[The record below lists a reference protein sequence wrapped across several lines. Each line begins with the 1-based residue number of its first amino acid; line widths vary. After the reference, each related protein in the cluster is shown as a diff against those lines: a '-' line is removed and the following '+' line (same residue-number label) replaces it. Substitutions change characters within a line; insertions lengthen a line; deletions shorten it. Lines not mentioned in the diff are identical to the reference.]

1 VASPPSPSGDAG
13 TDCRALATDYE
24 QMKATNKAK
33 TANRAKNRALA
44 LLLGGSF
51 VVLFEAGWWLVGVG
65 PDDALFVASG
75 SSYRI
80 NPQAARRFFPR
91 QYVRLAPGQDR
102 FAGDKDAQAFRVF
115 ALGASTLLG
124 FPNPAYTSFPNFL
137 QQMLADA
144 YPARAIEVVNCGVTA
159 INSFVVRA
167 FVAEVVEHEPDLV
180 VIYAG
185 HNEFVGPYG
194 AATPFAR
201 LSGNW
206 YFIQLQMFL
215 QQTKTYYLLD
225 SLLYALRPAT
235 PAESFGVHL
244 VQREIYLEDE
254 AHRQTEAHYQ
264 RNMAEI
270 VEVLHEREVP
280 VALCTLA
287 SNLSGFYPLRSAGP
301 APPPGAALADYP
313 QHAAL
318 HFDAGLA
325 HQAAGDSAQALAA
338 FVRARDLDGIHLR
351 ACSPFNRI
359 IRTLAAES
367 GAILIDVEQVFATHA
382 PAGLVGDALIAEYLH
397 PTVWG
402 HYLIAQTIMT
412 SLFARENAL
421 DLAGG
426 RADAL
431 DDFAGYCRRLGYG
444 VRERV
449 LACNDL
455 ILLLKNMP
463 YAERPPILE
472 QRLMHLVGEQLAD
485 LPKLSYAQIA
495 DFARRGGVAF
505 LAAVIAELADPEP
518 LADALDELMG
528 PLGLMP

>member
-1 VASPPSPSGDAG
+1 
-13 TDCRALATDYE
+13 
-24 QMKATNKAK
+24 MNATNKAK
-33 TANRAKNRALA
+33 TANRAKSRIIA
-44 LLLGGSF
+44 LLIGLSF
-51 VVLFEAGWWLVGVG
+51 VALFEAGLWLVSVG
-65 PDDALFVASG
+65 PDDALFVASD

-102 FAGDKDAQAFRVF
+102 FARDKDARAFRVF

-144 YPARAIEVVNCGVTA
+144 YSEREVEVVNCGVTA
-159 INSFVVRA
+159 INSFVVRE
-167 FVAEVVEHEPDLV
+167 FVEEVVEHEPDLV
-180 VIYAG
+180 LIYAG

-194 AATPFAR
+194 AATPFVR

-206 YFIQLQMFL
+206 SFIQLQMFL
-215 QQTKTYYLLD
+215 QRTKTYYLLD
-225 SLLYALRPAT
+225 SLLHYVAAALRPAA

-270 VEVLHEREVP
+270 VEALREREVP
-280 VALCTLA
+280 VALCTLV
-287 SNLSGFYPLRSAGP
+287 SNLAGFYPLRSQGP
-301 APPPGAALADYP
+301 VPPDATSADYP

-338 FVRARDLDGIHLR
+338 FVRARDLDGIRLR
-351 ACSPFNRI
+351 ASSPFNRT
-359 IRTLAAES
+359 IRALAAES
-367 GAILIDVEQVFATHA
+367 GVILIDVEQAFAAHA
-382 PAGLVGDALIAEYLH
+382 PAGLVGDELITEYLH

-402 HYLIAQTIMT
+402 HYLIAQTVMT
-412 SLFARENAL
+412 SLFARE
-421 DLAGG
+421 DVVGLAEG

-449 LACNDL
+449 LARNDL

-472 QRLMHLVGEQLAD
+472 QRLAHLVGEQLAD

-505 LAAVIAELADPEP
+505 LAAVIADLADPQP
-518 LADALDELMG
+518 LADALDELVG
-528 PLGLMP
+528 PLGLGVGAVREPPLRPRNTP

>member
-1 VASPPSPSGDAG
+1 MD
-13 TDCRALATDYE
+13 
-24 QMKATNKAK
+24 ATNKAK
-33 TANRAKNRALA
+33 TVRRAKDRGLA
-44 LLLGGSF
+44 LLVGLSL
-51 VVLFEAGWWLVGVG
+51 VALLEAALWLAGIG
-65 PDDALFVASG
+65 PDDALFAATD

-91 QYVRLAPGQDR
+91 QYMRLAPGQDR
-102 FAGDKDAQAFRVF
+102 FARVKDAHTFRVF

-124 FPNPAYTSFPNFL
+124 FPNPPYTSFPNFL
-137 QQMLADA
+137 HQMLADA
-144 YPARAIEVVNCGVTA
+144 YPARTIEVVNCGVTA
-159 INSFVVRA
+159 INSFVLRE
-167 FVAEVVEHEPDLV
+167 FVEEVVEHEPDLV
-180 VIYAG
+180 LIYAG

-206 YFIQLQMFL
+206 SFIQLQLFL
-215 QQTKTYYLLD
+215 QRTKLYYLLD
-225 SLLYALRPAT
+225 SLLHSLRPAA

-244 VQREIYLEDE
+244 VQREIYLGDE
-254 AHRQTEAHYQ
+254 AHRQTVAHYQ
-264 RNMAEI
+264 RNMAYMI
-270 VEVLHEREVP
+270 EVLRERAVP
-280 VALCTLA
+280 VALCTLV
-287 SNLSGFYPLRSAGP
+287 SNLAGFYPLRSQGP
-301 APPPGAALADYP
+301 VPPPDATPAEYP

-318 HFDAGLA
+318 HFAAGSA

-351 ACSPFNRI
+351 ACSPFNRA
-359 IRTLAAES
+359 IRSLAAQS
-367 GAILIDVEQVFATHA
+367 GALLIDVEQAFAAHA
-382 PAGLVGDALIAEYLH
+382 PAGLVGDALITEYLH

-402 HYLIAQTIMT
+402 HYLIARTAMT
-412 SLFARENAL
+412 TFLGREDAL
-421 DLAGG
+421 GLAGG

-449 LACNDL
+449 LARNDL

-472 QRLMHLVGEQLAD
+472 HRLAHLVGEQLAD

-495 DFARRGGVAF
+495 DFARRGGVRF
-505 LAAVIAELADPEP
+505 LAAIIADLANPQP

-528 PLGLMP
+528 PLGLGP

>member
-1 VASPPSPSGDAG
+1 MDAQNKVK
-13 TDCRALATDYE
+13 T
-24 QMKATNKAK
+24 TNKAK
-33 TANRAKNRALA
+33 GRAVA
-44 LLLGGSF
+44 LLVGLSF
-51 VVLFEAGWWLVGVG
+51 VALFEAGLWLVGVG
-65 PDDALFVASG
+65 PDDALFVASD

-102 FAGDKDAQAFRVF
+102 FARDKDARAFRVF

-144 YPARAIEVVNCGVTA
+144 YPARAIEVVNCGITA
-159 INSFVVRA
+159 INSFVVRE
-167 FVAEVVEHEPDLV
+167 FVEEVVEYEPDLV
-180 VIYAG
+180 LIYAG

-194 AATPFAR
+194 AATPFVR
-201 LSGNW
+201 VSGNW

-215 QQTKTYYLLD
+215 QRTKTYYLLD
-225 SLLYALRPAT
+225 SLLHYAASALRPAA

-254 AHRQTEAHYQ
+254 AHRQTVAHYQ

-270 VEVLHEREVP
+270 VEVLREREVP
-280 VALCTLA
+280 VALCTLV
-287 SNLSGFYPLRSAGP
+287 SNLAGFYPLRSQGP
-301 APPPGAALADYP
+301 VPPSDAELADYP

-351 ACSPFNRI
+351 AGSPFNRA

-367 GAILIDVEQVFATHA
+367 GAILIDVEQAFAAHA
-382 PAGLVGDALIAEYLH
+382 PAGLVGDELITEYLH

-412 SLFARENAL
+412 SLFAREDAL
-421 DLAGG
+421 GLAEG

-431 DDFAGYCRRLGYG
+431 DDFAGYCRRLDYG

-449 LACNDL
+449 LARNDL

-472 QRLMHLVGEQLAD
+472 QRLAHLVGEQLAD

-495 DFARRGGVAF
+495 DFARRGGVTF
-505 LAAVIAELADPEP
+505 LAAVIADLADPQP
-518 LADALDELMG
+518 LADALDELVG
-528 PLGLMP
+528 PLGLAP

>member
-1 VASPPSPSGDAG
+1 MDAQNKVK
-13 TDCRALATDYE
+13 T
-24 QMKATNKAK
+24 TNKAK
-33 TANRAKNRALA
+33 GRAVA
-44 LLLGGSF
+44 LLVGLSF
-51 VVLFEAGWWLVGVG
+51 VVLFEAGLWLVDVG
-65 PDDALFVASG
+65 PDDALFVASD

-102 FAGDKDAQAFRVF
+102 FARDKDARAFRVF

-144 YPARAIEVVNCGVTA
+144 YPARQIEVVNCGVTA
-159 INSFVVRA
+159 INSFVVRE
-167 FVAEVVEHEPDLV
+167 FVEEVVEHEPDLV
-180 VIYAG
+180 LIYAG

-194 AATPFAR
+194 AATPFVR

-215 QQTKTYYLLD
+215 QRTKTYYLLD
-225 SLLYALRPAT
+225 SLLHYVVAALRPAA

-254 AHRQTEAHYQ
+254 AHRRTEAHYQ

-270 VEVLHEREVP
+270 VEVLREREVP
-280 VALCTLA
+280 VALCTLV
-287 SNLSGFYPLRSAGP
+287 SNLAGFYPLRSQGSVPSDAVP
-301 APPPGAALADYP
+301 ADHP

-351 ACSPFNRI
+351 ACSPFNRT

-367 GAILIDVEQVFATHA
+367 GAILIDVEQAFAAHA
-382 PAGLVGDALIAEYLH
+382 PAGLVGDELITEYLH

-402 HYLIAQTIMT
+402 HYLIARTIMT
-412 SLFARENAL
+412 SLFARE
-421 DLAGG
+421 DVVGLAEG

-449 LACNDL
+449 LARNDL

-472 QRLMHLVGEQLAD
+472 QRLAHLVGEQLAD

-495 DFARRGGVAF
+495 DFAHRGGVTF
-505 LAAVIAELADPEP
+505 LAAVIADLADPQP
-518 LADALDELMG
+518 LTDALDELIG
-528 PLGLMP
+528 PLGLAP

>member
-1 VASPPSPSGDAG
+1 
-13 TDCRALATDYE
+13 
-24 QMKATNKAK
+24 MNATNKAK
-33 TANRAKNRALA
+33 TASRAKDRAIA
-44 LLLGGSF
+44 LMVGLSL
-51 VVLFEAGWWLVGVG
+51 VVLFEAGLWLVGIG
-65 PDDALFVASG
+65 PDDALFVASD

-102 FAGDKDAQAFRVF
+102 FARDKDARAFRVF

-144 YPARAIEVVNCGVTA
+144 YPAREIEVVNCGVTA
-159 INSFVVRA
+159 INSFVVRE
-167 FVAEVVEHEPDLV
+167 FVAEVVEYEPDLV
-180 VIYAG
+180 LIYAG

-194 AATPFAR
+194 AATPFVR

-206 YFIQLQMFL
+206 YFIRLQMFL
-215 QQTKTYYLLD
+215 QRTKTYYLLD
-225 SLLYALRPAT
+225 SLLHYVASALRPAA

-270 VEVLHEREVP
+270 VEVLREREVP
-280 VALCTLA
+280 VALCTLV
-287 SNLSGFYPLRSAGP
+287 SNLAGFYPLRSQGSVSP
-301 APPPGAALADYP
+301 DAALEDYP

-351 ACSPFNRI
+351 ACSPFNLA
-359 IRTLAAES
+359 IRALAAES
-367 GAILIDVEQVFATHA
+367 GAILIDVEQAFATHA
-382 PAGLVGDALIAEYLH
+382 PAGLVGDELITEYLH

-412 SLFARENAL
+412 TLFARADAL
-421 DLAGG
+421 GLAEG

-431 DDFAGYCRRLGYG
+431 DGFDGYCRRLGYG
-444 VRERV
+444 IRERV
-449 LACNDL
+449 LARNDL

-472 QRLMHLVGEQLAD
+472 QRLAHLVGEQLAD

-495 DFARRGGVAF
+495 DFARRRGVIF
-505 LAAVIAELADPEP
+505 LAAIIADLEDPQP
-518 LADALDELMG
+518 LTDALDELVG
-528 PLGLMP
+528 PLGF

>member
-1 VASPPSPSGDAG
+1 MNARNKVE
-13 TDCRALATDYE
+13 T
-24 QMKATNKAK
+24 TNKAK
-33 TANRAKNRALA
+33 GRVVA
-44 LLLGGSF
+44 LLVGLSL
-51 VVLFEAGWWLVGVG
+51 VALFEAGLWLVGVG
-65 PDDALFVASG
+65 PDDALFVASD

-102 FAGDKDAQAFRVF
+102 FARDKDVRAFRVF

-137 QQMLADA
+137 QRMLADA
-144 YPARAIEVVNCGVTA
+144 YPEREIEVVNCGVTA
-159 INSFVVRA
+159 INSFVVRE
-167 FVAEVVEHEPDLV
+167 FVEEVVEQEPDLV
-180 VIYAG
+180 LIYAG

-194 AATPFAR
+194 AATPFVR

-206 YFIQLQMFL
+206 YFIRLQMFL
-215 QQTKTYYLLD
+215 QRTKTYYLLD
-225 SLLYALRPAT
+225 SLLHYVAAALRPAA

-270 VEVLHEREVP
+270 VEVLREREVP
-280 VALCTLA
+280 VALCTLV
-287 SNLSGFYPLRSAGP
+287 SNLAGFYPLRSQGLV
-301 APPPGAALADYP
+301 PPDAVLADYP

-351 ACSPFNRI
+351 ACSPFNRA

-367 GAILIDVEQVFATHA
+367 GAILINVEQAFAAHA
-382 PAGLVGDALIAEYLH
+382 PAGLVGDELITEYLH

-412 SLFARENAL
+412 TLFAWEDAL
-421 DLAGG
+421 GLAEG

-449 LACNDL
+449 LARNDL

-463 YAERPPILE
+463 YAERPQIVE
-472 QRLMHLVGEQLAD
+472 QRLAHLVGEQLAD

-495 DFARRGGVAF
+495 DFAHRGGVTF
-505 LAAVIAELADPEP
+505 LAAIIADLADPQP
-518 LADALDELMG
+518 LTDVLDELVG
-528 PLGLMP
+528 PLGLSP

>member
-1 VASPPSPSGDAG
+1 MD
-13 TDCRALATDYE
+13 
-24 QMKATNKAK
+24 ATNKAK
-33 TANRAKNRALA
+33 TINRAKGRALA
-44 LLLGGSF
+44 LLIGLSL
-51 VVLFEAGWWLVGVG
+51 VALLEAALWLVGVG
-65 PDDALFVASG
+65 PDDALFAATD

-102 FAGDKDAQAFRVF
+102 FARVKDARTFRVF

-144 YPARAIEVVNCGVTA
+144 YPERTIEVVNCGVTA
-159 INSFVVRA
+159 INSFVLRE

-180 VIYAG
+180 LIYAG
-185 HNEFVGPYG
+185 HNEFIGPYG

-201 LSGNW
+201 LSGHGA
-206 YFIQLQMFL
+206 FIELQMLL
-215 QQTKTYYLLD
+215 QRTKMYYLLD
-225 SLLYALRPAT
+225 SLLHSLRPAA

-254 AHRQTEAHYQ
+254 AHRQTTAHYQ
-264 RNMAEI
+264 RNMAAMI
-270 VEVLHEREVP
+270 DVLRERAVP
-280 VALCTLA
+280 VALCTLV
-287 SNLSGFYPLRSAGP
+287 SNLTGFYPLRSQGP
-301 APPPGAALADYP
+301 VPPPDATPAEYP

-318 HFDAGLA
+318 HFAAGLA
-325 HQAAGDSAQALAA
+325 HQAAGDSARALAA

-351 ACSPFNRI
+351 ACSPFNHA
-359 IRTLAAES
+359 IRALAAES
-367 GAILIDVEQVFATHA
+367 GAILIDVEQAFAAHA
-382 PAGLVGDALIAEYLH
+382 PAGLVGDALITEYLH

-402 HYLIAQTIMT
+402 HYLLARTAMT
-412 SLFARENAL
+412 TLFGREDAL
-421 DLAGG
+421 GLAGG

-449 LACNDL
+449 LARNDL

-472 QRLMHLVGEQLAD
+472 QRLAHLVGEQLAD

-495 DFARRGGVAF
+495 DFAHRGGVHF
-505 LAAVIAELADPEP
+505 LAAITADLPNPQP

-528 PLGLMP
+528 PLGLAPNRKNSP

>member
-1 VASPPSPSGDAG
+1 MNARNKVE
-13 TDCRALATDYE
+13 T
-24 QMKATNKAK
+24 TNKAK
-33 TANRAKNRALA
+33 GRVVA
-44 LLLGGSF
+44 LLVGLSL
-51 VVLFEAGWWLVGVG
+51 VALFEAGLWLVGVG
-65 PDDALFVASG
+65 PDDALFVASD

-102 FAGDKDAQAFRVF
+102 FARDKDVRAFRVF

-137 QQMLADA
+137 QRMLADA
-144 YPARAIEVVNCGVTA
+144 YPEREIEVVNCGVTA
-159 INSFVVRA
+159 INSFVVRE
-167 FVAEVVEHEPDLV
+167 FVEEVVEQEPDLV
-180 VIYAG
+180 LIYAG

-194 AATPFAR
+194 AATPFVR

-206 YFIQLQMFL
+206 YFIRLQMFL
-215 QQTKTYYLLD
+215 QRTKTYYLLD
-225 SLLYALRPAT
+225 SLLHYVAAALRPAA

-270 VEVLHEREVP
+270 VEVLREREVP
-280 VALCTLA
+280 VALCTLV
-287 SNLSGFYPLRSAGP
+287 SNLAGFYPLRSQGLV
-301 APPPGAALADYP
+301 PPDAVLADYP

-351 ACSPFNRI
+351 ACSPFNRA

-367 GAILIDVEQVFATHA
+367 GAILINVEQAFAAHA
-382 PAGLVGDALIAEYLH
+382 PAGLVGDELITEYLH

-412 SLFARENAL
+412 TLFAWEDAL
-421 DLAGG
+421 GLAEG

-449 LACNDL
+449 LARNDL

-472 QRLMHLVGEQLAD
+472 QRLAHLVGEQLAD

-495 DFARRGGVAF
+495 DFAHRGGVTF
-505 LAAVIAELADPEP
+505 LAAIIADLADPQP
-518 LADALDELMG
+518 LTDVLDELVG
-528 PLGLMP
+528 PLGLSP

>member
-1 VASPPSPSGDAG
+1 
-13 TDCRALATDYE
+13 
-24 QMKATNKAK
+24 MNATNKAK
-33 TANRAKNRALA
+33 TASRAKDRAIA
-44 LLLGGSF
+44 LLVGLSL
-51 VVLFEAGWWLVGVG
+51 VVLFEAGLWLVGVG
-65 PDDALFVASG
+65 PDDALFAATD

-102 FAGDKDAQAFRVF
+102 FAHDKDARAFRVF
-115 ALGASTLLG
+115 ALGASPCSASHPPSL
-124 FPNPAYTSFPNFL
+124 FKSPSFPNFL

-144 YPARAIEVVNCGVTA
+144 YPAREIEVVNCGVTA
-159 INSFVVRA
+159 INSFVVRE
-167 FVAEVVEHEPDLV
+167 FVEEVVEYEPDLV
-180 VIYAG
+180 LIYAG

-194 AATPFAR
+194 AATPFVR

-206 YFIQLQMFL
+206 YFIRLQMFL
-215 QQTKTYYLLD
+215 QRTKTYYLLD
-225 SLLYALRPAT
+225 SLLHYVAAALRPAA

-270 VEVLHEREVP
+270 VEVLREREVP
-280 VALCTLA
+280 VALCTLV
-287 SNLSGFYPLRSAGP
+287 SNLAGFYPLRSQGP
-301 APPPGAALADYP
+301 IPPDATSANYP

-351 ACSPFNRI
+351 ACSPFNRA
-359 IRTLAAES
+359 IRALAAES
-367 GAILIDVEQVFATHA
+367 GAILIDVEQAFATHA
-382 PAGLVGDALIAEYLH
+382 PAGLVGDELITEYLH

-412 SLFARENAL
+412 SLFAREDVL
-421 DLAGG
+421 GLAE

-449 LACNDL
+449 LARNDL

-472 QRLMHLVGEQLAD
+472 QRLSHLVGEQLAD

-495 DFARRGGVAF
+495 DFARRRGVIF
-505 LAAVIAELADPEP
+505 LAAIIADLDNPQP
-518 LADALDELMG
+518 LTDALDELVG
-528 PLGLMP
+528 PLGLAP

>member
-1 VASPPSPSGDAG
+1 MLMDAQNKVK
-13 TDCRALATDYE
+13 TI
-24 QMKATNKAK
+24 NKAK
-33 TANRAKNRALA
+33 GRVVA
-44 LLLGGSF
+44 LLVGLSL
-51 VVLFEAGWWLVGVG
+51 VALFEAGWWLVGVG
-65 PDDALFVASG
+65 PDDALFVASD

-102 FAGDKDAQAFRVF
+102 FARDKDAHAFRVF

-144 YPARAIEVVNCGVTA
+144 YPAREIEVVNCGVTA
-159 INSFVVRA
+159 INSFVVRE
-167 FVAEVVEHEPDLV
+167 FVEEVVEHEPDLV
-180 VIYAG
+180 LIYAG

-194 AATPFAR
+194 AATPFVR
-201 LSGNW
+201 LSGSW
-206 YFIQLQMFL
+206 SFIQLQMFL
-215 QQTKTYYLLD
+215 QRTKTYYLLD
-225 SLLYALRPAT
+225 NLLHYVAAALRSAA

-270 VEVLHEREVP
+270 VEVLHEHEVP
-280 VALCTLA
+280 VALCTLV
-287 SNLSGFYPLRSAGP
+287 SNLAGFYPLRSQGP
-301 APPPGAALADYP
+301 VPSDAVPADYP

-318 HFDAGLA
+318 NFDAGLA

-351 ACSPFNRI
+351 ACSPFNHT
-359 IRTLAAES
+359 IRALAAES
-367 GAILIDVEQVFATHA
+367 GAILIDVEQAFAAHA
-382 PAGLVGDALIAEYLH
+382 PAGLVGDELITEYLH

-412 SLFARENAL
+412 NLFARRDAL
-421 DLAGG
+421 GLAEG
-426 RADAL
+426 RADVL

-449 LACNDL
+449 LARNDL

-472 QRLMHLVGEQLAD
+472 QRLAHLVGEQLAD

-495 DFARRGGVAF
+495 DFAHRGGVAF
-505 LAAVIAELADPEP
+505 LAAVIADLADPQS
-518 LADALDELMG
+518 LTDALDELVG
-528 PLGLMP
+528 PLGLAP

>member
-1 VASPPSPSGDAG
+1 MDAQNKVK
-13 TDCRALATDYE
+13 T
-24 QMKATNKAK
+24 TNKAK
-33 TANRAKNRALA
+33 GRVVA
-44 LLLGGSF
+44 LLVGLSF
-51 VVLFEAGWWLVGVG
+51 VVLFEAGLWLVGVG
-65 PDDALFVASG
+65 PDDALFVASD

-102 FAGDKDAQAFRVF
+102 FARDKDAHAFRVF

-144 YPARAIEVVNCGVTA
+144 YPAREIEVVNCGVTA
-159 INSFVVRA
+159 INSFVVRE
-167 FVAEVVEHEPDLV
+167 FVEEVVEYEPDLV
-180 VIYAG
+180 LIYAG

-194 AATPFAR
+194 ASTPFVR

-206 YFIQLQMFL
+206 YFIRLQMFL
-215 QQTKTYYLLD
+215 QRTKTYYLID
-225 SLLYALRPAT
+225 SLLHYVAAALRPAA

-270 VEVLHEREVP
+270 VEVLREREVP
-280 VALCTLA
+280 VALCTLV
-287 SNLSGFYPLRSAGP
+287 SNLAGFYPLRSQGLV
-301 APPPGAALADYP
+301 PPDAVPADYP

-351 ACSPFNRI
+351 ACSPFNRT

-367 GAILIDVEQVFATHA
+367 EAILIDVEQAFAAHA
-382 PAGLVGDALIAEYLH
+382 PAGLVGDELITEYLH

-412 SLFARENAL
+412 SLFAREDAL
-421 DLAGG
+421 GLAEG

-449 LACNDL
+449 LARNDL

-472 QRLMHLVGEQLAD
+472 QRLAHLVGEQLAD

-495 DFARRGGVAF
+495 DFAHRGGVAF
-505 LAAVIAELADPEP
+505 LAAVIADLADPQP
-518 LADALDELMG
+518 LADALDELVG
-528 PLGLMP
+528 PLGLAP

>member
-1 VASPPSPSGDAG
+1 
-13 TDCRALATDYE
+13 
-24 QMKATNKAK
+24 MKATNKVKRAS
-33 TANRAKNRALA
+33 RAKSRVIA
-44 LLLGGSF
+44 LLVGWSW
-51 VVLFEAGWWLVGVG
+51 VVLFEAGLWLVGVG

-102 FAGDKDAQAFRVF
+102 FAGDKDVRAFRVF

-144 YPARAIEVVNCGVTA
+144 YPAREIEVVNCGVTA
-159 INSFVVRA
+159 INSFVVRE

-180 VIYAG
+180 LIYAG

-194 AATPFAR
+194 AATPFGR
-201 LSGNW
+201 LSGHRT
-206 YFIQLQMFL
+206 FIELQMFL
-215 QQTKTYYLLD
+215 QRTKTYYLLD
-225 SLLYALRPAT
+225 SLLHYVAATLRPAA

-244 VQREIYLEDE
+244 VQREIYLADE

-264 RNMAEI
+264 RNLAET
-270 VEVLHEREVP
+270 VEVLREREVP
-280 VALCTLA
+280 VALCTLV
-287 SNLSGFYPLRSAGP
+287 SNLAGFYPLRSQGP
-301 APPPGAALADYP
+301 VPPPGAVLADYP

-325 HQAAGDSAQALAA
+325 HQAAGDSAAALAA
-338 FVRARDLDGIHLR
+338 LVRARDLDGIHLR
-351 ACSPFNRI
+351 ACSPFNHT

-367 GAILIDVEQVFATHA
+367 GAILIDVEQAFAAHA
-382 PAGLVGDALIAEYLH
+382 PAGLVGDELITEYLH
-397 PTVWG
+397 PTVRG

-412 SLFARENAL
+412 GLLARADAL
-421 DLAGG
+421 GLAGG

-449 LACNDL
+449 LARNDL

-463 YAERPPILE
+463 YADRPPILE
-472 QRLMHLVGEQLAD
+472 QRLAHLVGEQLTD

-495 DFARRGGVAF
+495 DFARRGGVTF
-505 LAAVIAELADPEP
+505 LAAVIADLADPQP
-518 LADALDELMG
+518 LADALDELVG
-528 PLGLMP
+528 PLGLGP

>member
-1 VASPPSPSGDAG
+1 MDAQNKVK
-13 TDCRALATDYE
+13 T
-24 QMKATNKAK
+24 TNKAK
-33 TANRAKNRALA
+33 DRAIA
-44 LLLGGSF
+44 LLVGLSL
-51 VVLFEAGWWLVGVG
+51 VALFEAGLWLVGVG
-65 PDDALFVASG
+65 PDDALFVASD

-102 FAGDKDAQAFRVF
+102 FARDKDARAFRVF

-159 INSFVVRA
+159 INSFVVRE

-180 VIYAG
+180 LIYAG

-194 AATPFAR
+194 AATPFVR

-215 QQTKTYYLLD
+215 QRTKTYYLLE
-225 SLLYALRPAT
+225 SLLHALRPAA

-270 VEVLHEREVP
+270 VEVLREREVP
-280 VALCTLA
+280 VALCTLV
-287 SNLSGFYPLRSAGP
+287 SNLAGFYPLRSQGP
-301 APPPGAALADYP
+301 VPPPDAVSADYP
-313 QHAAL
+313 QHAGL
-318 HFDAGLA
+318 HFDAGSA

-351 ACSPFNRI
+351 ACSPFNRT
-359 IRTLAAES
+359 IRALAAES
-367 GAILIDVEQVFATHA
+367 GAILIDVERAFAAHA
-382 PAGLVGDALIAEYLH
+382 PAGLVGDELITEYLH

-412 SLFARENAL
+412 SLFAREDAL
-421 DLAGG
+421 GLAEG

-449 LACNDL
+449 LARNDL

-472 QRLMHLVGEQLAD
+472 QRLAHLVGEQLAD

-495 DFARRGGVAF
+495 DFARRGGVNF
-505 LAAVIAELADPEP
+505 LAVIIAELDDPQP
-518 LADALDELMG
+518 LTDVLGELVG
-528 PLGLMP
+528 PLGLGVGAVRDGHR

>member
-1 VASPPSPSGDAG
+1 MDAQNKVK
-13 TDCRALATDYE
+13 T
-24 QMKATNKAK
+24 TNKAK
-33 TANRAKNRALA
+33 GRVVA
-44 LLLGGSF
+44 LLVGLSF
-51 VVLFEAGWWLVGVG
+51 VALFEAGLWLVGVG
-65 PDDALFVASG
+65 PDDALFVASD

-102 FAGDKDAQAFRVF
+102 FARDKDARAFRVF

-137 QQMLADA
+137 QHMLADA
-144 YPARAIEVVNCGVTA
+144 YPDRAIDVVNCGVTA
-159 INSFVVRA
+159 INSFVVRE
-167 FVAEVVEHEPDLV
+167 FVEEVVEHEPDLV
-180 VIYAG
+180 LIYAG

-194 AATPFAR
+194 AATPFVR

-215 QQTKTYYLLD
+215 QRTKTYYLLD
-225 SLLYALRPAT
+225 SLLHYVAAALRPAA

-270 VEVLHEREVP
+270 VEVLREREVP
-280 VALCTLA
+280 VALCTLV
-287 SNLSGFYPLRSAGP
+287 SNLAEFYPLRSQGSV
-301 APPPGAALADYP
+301 PPDAVSADYP

-351 ACSPFNRI
+351 ACSPFNRA

-367 GAILIDVEQVFATHA
+367 GAILIDVEQAFATHA
-382 PAGLVGDALIAEYLH
+382 PAGLVGDELITEYLH

-402 HYLIAQTIMT
+402 HYLIAQTVMT
-412 SLFARENAL
+412 TLFAREDAL
-421 DLAGG
+421 GLAEG

-449 LACNDL
+449 LARNDL

-472 QRLMHLVGEQLAD
+472 QRLAHLISEQLAD

-495 DFARRGGVAF
+495 DFAHRGGVAF
-505 LAAVIAELADPEP
+505 LAAVIADLADPQP
-518 LADALDELMG
+518 LADALDELVG
-528 PLGLMP
+528 PLGLGVGVVREPPLQR

>member
-1 VASPPSPSGDAG
+1 
-13 TDCRALATDYE
+13 
-24 QMKATNKAK
+24 MNATNKVK
-33 TANRAKNRALA
+33 TTNRAKGRAVA
-44 LLLGGSF
+44 LLIGLSL
-51 VVLFEAGWWLVGVG
+51 VVLFEAALWLMDVG
-65 PDDALFVASG
+65 PDDALFAATG

-102 FAGDKDAQAFRVF
+102 FARDKDARAFRVF

-144 YPARAIEVVNCGVTA
+144 YPAREIEVVNCGVTA
-159 INSFVVRA
+159 INSFVLRE
-167 FVAEVVEHEPDLV
+167 FVEEVAEHEPDLV

-201 LSGNW
+201 LSGNRS
-206 YFIQLQMFL
+206 FIRLQILL
-215 QQTKTYYLLD
+215 QRAKTYYLLE
-225 SLLYALRPAT
+225 SLLHYAAAALRPAA

-264 RNMAEI
+264 RNMAEMI
-270 VEVLHEREVP
+270 EVLREREVP
-280 VALCTLA
+280 VALCTLV
-287 SNLSGFYPLRSAGP
+287 SNLTGFYPLRSQGP
-301 APPPGAALADYP
+301 VPPPDAVPADYP
-313 QHAAL
+313 QPAAL
-318 HFDAGLA
+318 HFAAGLA

-338 FVRARDLDGIHLR
+338 LVRARDLDGIHLR
-351 ACSPFNRI
+351 ACSPFNRA
-359 IRTLAAES
+359 IRALAAES
-367 GAILIDVEQVFATHA
+367 GAILIDVEQAFATHA
-382 PAGLVGDALIAEYLH
+382 PAGLVGDELITEYLH

-412 SLFARENAL
+412 TLFGREDAL
-421 DLAGG
+421 GLAGG

-431 DDFAGYCRRLGYG
+431 DAFDGYCRRLGYG

-449 LACNDL
+449 LARNDL

-472 QRLMHLVGEQLAD
+472 QRLAHLVGESLAD
-485 LPKLSYAQIA
+485 LPKLSYAQIV

-505 LAAVIAELADPEP
+505 LAAVIADLDDPQP
-518 LADALDELMG
+518 LADALDELVG
-528 PLGLMP
+528 PLGLAP

>member
-1 VASPPSPSGDAG
+1 MLMDAQNKVK
-13 TDCRALATDYE
+13 T
-24 QMKATNKAK
+24 TNKAK
-33 TANRAKNRALA
+33 GRAVA
-44 LLLGGSF
+44 LLVGLSF
-51 VVLFEAGWWLVGVG
+51 VVLFEAGLWLVGVG
-65 PDDALFVASG
+65 PDDALFVASD

-102 FAGDKDAQAFRVF
+102 FARDKDARAFRVF

-144 YPARAIEVVNCGVTA
+144 YPAREIEVVNCGVTA
-159 INSFVVRA
+159 INSFVVRE
-167 FVAEVVEHEPDLV
+167 FVAEVAEHEPDLV
-180 VIYAG
+180 LIYTG

-194 AATPFAR
+194 ASTPFVR
-201 LSGNW
+201 LSDNW
-206 YFIQLQMFL
+206 SFIQLQMFL
-215 QQTKTYYLLD
+215 QRTKTYYLLD
-225 SLLYALRPAT
+225 SLLHYVAAALRPAAPT
-235 PAESFGVHL
+235 ESFGVHL

-270 VEVLHEREVP
+270 VEVLREREVP
-280 VALCTLA
+280 VALCTLV
-287 SNLSGFYPLRSAGP
+287 SNLAGFYPLRSQGP
-301 APPPGAALADYP
+301 VPPPDAVPADYP

-318 HFDAGLA
+318 HFDAGLT
-325 HQAAGDSAQALAA
+325 HQVAGDSAQALAA

-351 ACSPFNRI
+351 ACSPFNRA
-359 IRTLAAES
+359 IRALAAES
-367 GAILIDVEQVFATHA
+367 GAILIDVEQAFAAHA
-382 PAGLVGDALIAEYLH
+382 PAGLVGDELITEYLH

-402 HYLIAQTIMT
+402 HYLIARTIMT
-412 SLFARENAL
+412 GLFAREDAL
-421 DLAGG
+421 DLVEG

-444 VRERV
+444 IRERV
-449 LACNDL
+449 LARNDL

-472 QRLMHLVGEQLAD
+472 QRLAHLVGEQLAD

-495 DFARRGGVAF
+495 DFAHRGGVAF
-505 LAAVIAELADPEP
+505 LAAVIADLADPDP
-518 LADALDELMG
+518 LADALDELVG
-528 PLGLMP
+528 PLGLAP

>member
-1 VASPPSPSGDAG
+1 MDAQNKVK
-13 TDCRALATDYE
+13 T
-24 QMKATNKAK
+24 TNKAK
-33 TANRAKNRALA
+33 GRVVA
-44 LLLGGSF
+44 LLVGLSL
-51 VVLFEAGWWLVGVG
+51 VALFEAGLWLVGVG
-65 PDDALFVASG
+65 PDDALFVASD

-102 FAGDKDAQAFRVF
+102 FARDKDARAFRVF

-137 QQMLADA
+137 QRMLADA
-144 YPARAIEVVNCGVTA
+144 YPARKIEVVNCGVTA
-159 INSFVVRA
+159 INSFVVRE
-167 FVAEVVEHEPDLV
+167 FVEEVVEHEPDLV
-180 VIYAG
+180 LIYAG

-194 AATPFAR
+194 AATPFVR

-215 QQTKTYYLLD
+215 QRTKTYYLLD
-225 SLLYALRPAT
+225 SLLHYVAAALRPIA

-254 AHRQTEAHYQ
+254 AHRQTESHYQ
-264 RNMAEI
+264 RNMAEV
-270 VEVLHEREVP
+270 VEVLREREVP
-280 VALCTLA
+280 VALCTLV
-287 SNLSGFYPLRSAGP
+287 SNLAGFYPLRSQGLV
-301 APPPGAALADYP
+301 PPDATSADYP
-313 QHAAL
+313 QYAAL

-351 ACSPFNRI
+351 ACSPFNRA
-359 IRTLAAES
+359 IRALAAES
-367 GAILIDVEQVFATHA
+367 GAILIDVEQAFAVHA
-382 PAGLVGDALIAEYLH
+382 PAGLVGDDLITEYLH

-402 HYLIAQTIMT
+402 HYLIAQTVMT
-412 SLFARENAL
+412 SLFARE
-421 DLAGG
+421 DVVGLAEG

-444 VRERV
+444 VHERV
-449 LACNDL
+449 LARNDL

-472 QRLMHLVGEQLAD
+472 QRLAHLVGEQLAD
-485 LPKLSYAQIA
+485 LPKLSYAQIV
-495 DFARRGGVAF
+495 DFAHRGGVTF
-505 LAAVIAELADPEP
+505 LATVIADLADPQP
-518 LADALDELMG
+518 LANALDELVG
-528 PLGLMP
+528 PLGLGVGEVREPPLRTRNTP

>member
-1 VASPPSPSGDAG
+1 
-13 TDCRALATDYE
+13 
-24 QMKATNKAK
+24 
-33 TANRAKNRALA
+33 
-44 LLLGGSF
+44 
-51 VVLFEAGWWLVGVG
+51 
-65 PDDALFVASG
+65 
-75 SSYRI
+75 
-80 NPQAARRFFPR
+80 
-91 QYVRLAPGQDR
+91 
-102 FAGDKDAQAFRVF
+102 
-115 ALGASTLLG
+115 
-124 FPNPAYTSFPNFL
+124 
-137 QQMLADA
+137 MLADA
-144 YPARAIEVVNCGVTA
+144 YPARQIEVVNCGVTA
-159 INSFVVRA
+159 INSFVVRE
-167 FVAEVVEHEPDLV
+167 FVEEVVEHEPDLV
-180 VIYAG
+180 LIYTG

-194 AATPFAR
+194 AATPFVR

-215 QQTKTYYLLD
+215 QRTKTYYLLD
-225 SLLYALRPAT
+225 SLLHYVAAALRPAA

-270 VEVLHEREVP
+270 VEVLREREVP
-280 VALCTLA
+280 VALCTLV
-287 SNLSGFYPLRSAGP
+287 SNLAGFYPLRSPGLV
-301 APPPGAALADYP
+301 PPDAVPADYP

-351 ACSPFNRI
+351 ACSPFNRA
-359 IRTLAAES
+359 IRALAAES
-367 GAILIDVEQVFATHA
+367 GAILIDVEQAFAAHA
-382 PAGLVGDALIAEYLH
+382 PAGLVGDELITEYLH

-402 HYLIAQTIMT
+402 HYLISQTIMT
-412 SLFARENAL
+412 SLFVREDAL
-421 DLAGG
+421 GLAEG

-449 LACNDL
+449 LARNDL

-472 QRLMHLVGEQLAD
+472 QRLAHLVGEQLAD

-495 DFARRGGVAF
+495 DFAHRGGVAF
-505 LAAVIAELADPEP
+505 LAAVIADLADPQP
-518 LADALDELMG
+518 LADALDELVG
-528 PLGLMP
+528 PLGLAP

>member
-1 VASPPSPSGDAG
+1 MMNA
-13 TDCRALATDYE
+13 
-24 QMKATNKAK
+24 KNKAK
-33 TANRAKNRALA
+33 TANRAKGRVAA
-44 LLLGGSF
+44 LLVGLSF
-51 VVLFEAGWWLVGVG
+51 VVLFEAVLWLMNVG
-65 PDDALFVASG
+65 PDDALFVASD

-102 FAGDKDAQAFRVF
+102 FARDKDVRAFRVF

-144 YPARAIEVVNCGVTA
+144 YPTREIEVVNCGVTA
-159 INSFVVRA
+159 INSFVVRE
-167 FVAEVVEHEPDLV
+167 FVEEVVEYEPDLV
-180 VIYAG
+180 LIYAG

-206 YFIQLQMFL
+206 SFIQLQMFL
-215 QQTKTYYLLD
+215 QRTKIYYLLD
-225 SLLYALRPAT
+225 SLLHYAATALLPAA

-270 VEVLHEREVP
+270 VELLREREVP
-280 VALCTLA
+280 VALCTLV
-287 SNLSGFYPLRSAGP
+287 SNLAGFYPLRSQGP
-301 APPPGAALADYP
+301 VPPDAVVAEYP

-318 HFDAGLA
+318 HFDAGLV
-325 HQAAGDSAQALAA
+325 HQAAGDSAQALDA

-351 ACSPFNRI
+351 ACSPFNHT

-367 GAILIDVEQVFATHA
+367 GAILIDVEQAFAAHA
-382 PAGLVGDALIAEYLH
+382 PAGLVGDELITEYLH

-402 HYLIAQTIMT
+402 HYLITQTVVT
-412 SLFARENAL
+412 SLFAREDAL
-421 DLAGG
+421 GLAEG

-431 DDFAGYCRRLGYG
+431 DDFAGYCHRLGYG
-444 VRERV
+444 IRERV
-449 LACNDL
+449 LARNDL

-463 YAERPPILE
+463 YAERPPIVE
-472 QRLMHLVGEQLAD
+472 QRLVYLVGEQLAD
-485 LPKLSYAQIA
+485 LPKLSYAQIVE
-495 DFARRGGVAF
+495 FAHRGGVTF
-505 LAAVIAELADPEP
+505 LAAIIADLADPQP

-528 PLGLMP
+528 PLGLAP

>member
-1 VASPPSPSGDAG
+1 
-13 TDCRALATDYE
+13 
-24 QMKATNKAK
+24 MNATNKAK
-33 TANRAKNRALA
+33 TASRAKDRAIA
-44 LLLGGSF
+44 LLVGLSL
-51 VVLFEAGWWLVGVG
+51 VALFEAGLWLVGVG
-65 PDDALFVASG
+65 PDDALFAAID

-102 FAGDKDAQAFRVF
+102 FARDKDARAFRVF

-144 YPARAIEVVNCGVTA
+144 YPAREIEVVNCGVTA
-159 INSFVVRA
+159 INSFVVRE

-194 AATPFAR
+194 AATPFVR

-215 QQTKTYYLLD
+215 QRTKTYYLLD
-225 SLLYALRPAT
+225 SLLHYVAAALRPAA
-235 PAESFGVHL
+235 PAASFGVHL

-270 VEVLHEREVP
+270 VEVLREREVP
-280 VALCTLA
+280 VALCTLV
-287 SNLSGFYPLRSAGP
+287 SNLAGFYPLRSQGSVSP
-301 APPPGAALADYP
+301 DAALEDYP
-313 QHAAL
+313 QHTAL
-318 HFDAGLA
+318 HFDVGLA

-351 ACSPFNRI
+351 ACSPFNRA
-359 IRTLAAES
+359 IRALAAES
-367 GAILIDVEQVFATHA
+367 GAILIDVEQAFATHA
-382 PAGLVGDALIAEYLH
+382 PAGLVGDELITEYLH

-412 SLFARENAL
+412 SLFARE
-421 DLAGG
+421 DVVGLAEG

-444 VRERV
+444 IRERV
-449 LACNDL
+449 LARNDL

-472 QRLMHLVGEQLAD
+472 QRLAHLVGEQLAD

-495 DFARRGGVAF
+495 DFARRRGVIF
-505 LAAVIAELADPEP
+505 LAAIIADLEDPQP
-518 LADALDELMG
+518 LTDALDELIG
-528 PLGLMP
+528 PLGLTP

>member
-1 VASPPSPSGDAG
+1 MDA
-13 TDCRALATDYE
+13 
-24 QMKATNKAK
+24 QNKAK
-33 TANRAKNRALA
+33 TAGRAKGRVASLA
-44 LLLGGSF
+44 IGLSL
-51 VVLFEAGWWLVGVG
+51 VALFEAALWLVGVG
-65 PDDALFVASG
+65 PDDALFAASG

-102 FAGDKDAQAFRVF
+102 FARAKDVRAFRVF

-159 INSFVVRA
+159 INSFVLRE
-167 FVAEVVEHEPDLV
+167 FVADVAEHEPDLV

-201 LSGNW
+201 LSGHW
-206 YFIQLQMFL
+206 SFIQLQMLL
-215 QQTKTYYLLD
+215 QRTKTYYVLE
-225 SLLYALRPAT
+225 SLLHALRPAA

-244 VQREIYLEDE
+244 VQREIYLGDK
-254 AHRQTEAHYQ
+254 AHQQTEVHYQ

-270 VEVLHEREVP
+270 VEVLGAREVP
-280 VALCTLA
+280 VALCTLV
-287 SNLSGFYPLRSAGP
+287 SNLAGFYPLRSQGP
-301 APPPGAALADYP
+301 VPPADAVLADYP

-318 HFDAGLA
+318 HFAAGLA
-325 HQAAGDSAQALAA
+325 HQAAGDSARALAA
-338 FVRARDLDGIHLR
+338 FERARDLDGIHLR
-351 ACSPFNRI
+351 ACSPFNRA
-359 IRTLAAES
+359 IRALAAES
-367 GAILIDVEQVFATHA
+367 GAILIDVERAFAAHA
-382 PAGLVGDALIAEYLH
+382 PAGLVGDALITEYLH

-412 SLFARENAL
+412 ALFAREDVL
-421 DLAGG
+421 GLTGG

-431 DDFAGYCRRLGYG
+431 DDFAGYCGRLGYG

-449 LACNDL
+449 LARNDL

-472 QRLMHLVGEQLAD
+472 QRLAHLVGEQLAD

-495 DFARRGGVAF
+495 DFARRGGVNF
-505 LAAVIAELADPEP
+505 LAAVIADLADPQP
-518 LADALDELMG
+518 LTDALDELVG
-528 PLGLMP
+528 PLGLGARSPRNTP

>member
-1 VASPPSPSGDAG
+1 MDAQNKVK
-13 TDCRALATDYE
+13 T
-24 QMKATNKAK
+24 TNKAK
-33 TANRAKNRALA
+33 GRVVA
-44 LLLGGSF
+44 LLVGLSF
-51 VVLFEAGWWLVGVG
+51 VALFEASLWLVGVG
-65 PDDALFVASG
+65 PDDDLFVASD

-102 FAGDKDAQAFRVF
+102 FARDKDARAFRVF

-144 YPARAIEVVNCGVTA
+144 YPAHEIEVVNCGVTA
-159 INSFVVRA
+159 INSFVVRE
-167 FVAEVVEHEPDLV
+167 FVEEVVEHEPDLV
-180 VIYAG
+180 LIYAG

-194 AATPFAR
+194 AATPFVR

-215 QQTKTYYLLD
+215 QRTKIYYLLD
-225 SLLYALRPAT
+225 SLLHYVAAALRPAA
-235 PAESFGVHL
+235 PVESFGVHL

-270 VEVLHEREVP
+270 VEMLREREVP
-280 VALCTLA
+280 IALCTLV
-287 SNLSGFYPLRSAGP
+287 SNLAGFYPLRSQGSVPSDAVP
-301 APPPGAALADYP
+301 ADYP

-351 ACSPFNRI
+351 ACSPFNRA

-367 GAILIDVEQVFATHA
+367 GAILIDVEQAFATHA
-382 PAGLVGDALIAEYLH
+382 PAGLVGDELITEYLH

-402 HYLIAQTIMT
+402 HYLIAQTVMT
-412 SLFARENAL
+412 TLFAREDGL
-421 DLAGG
+421 GLAGG

-449 LACNDL
+449 LARNDL

-463 YAERPPILE
+463 YAQRPPILE
-472 QRLMHLVGEQLAD
+472 QRLAHLVGEQLAD

-495 DFARRGGVAF
+495 DFAHRGGVTF
-505 LAAVIAELADPEP
+505 LAAVIADLADPQP
-518 LADALDELMG
+518 LTDALDELVG
-528 PLGLMP
+528 PLGLGVGAVRSAP

>member
-1 VASPPSPSGDAG
+1 MDAQNKVK
-13 TDCRALATDYE
+13 T
-24 QMKATNKAK
+24 TNKAK
-33 TANRAKNRALA
+33 GRAVA
-44 LLLGGSF
+44 LLVGLSL
-51 VVLFEAGWWLVGVG
+51 VALFEASLWLVGVG
-65 PDDALFVASG
+65 PDDALFVASD

-102 FAGDKDAQAFRVF
+102 FARDKDARAFRVF

-144 YPARAIEVVNCGVTA
+144 YPAREVEVVNCGVTA
-159 INSFVVRA
+159 INSFVVRE
-167 FVAEVVEHEPDLV
+167 FVEEVVEYEPDLV
-180 VIYAG
+180 LIYAG

-194 AATPFAR
+194 AATPFVR

-215 QQTKTYYLLD
+215 QRTKTYYLLD
-225 SLLYALRPAT
+225 SLLHYVAAALRPAA
-235 PAESFGVHL
+235 PAKSFGVHL
-244 VQREIYLEDE
+244 VEREIYLEDE
-254 AHRQTEAHYQ
+254 AHQQTEAHYQ

-270 VEVLHEREVP
+270 VEVLRGREVP
-280 VALCTLA
+280 VALCTLV
-287 SNLSGFYPLRSAGP
+287 SNLAGFYPLRSQGSVPLDAV
-301 APPPGAALADYP
+301 LADYP

-351 ACSPFNRI
+351 ACSLFNRT
-359 IRTLAAES
+359 IRALAAES
-367 GAILIDVEQVFATHA
+367 GAILIDVEQAFAAHA
-382 PAGLVGDALIAEYLH
+382 PAGLVGDELITEYLH

-402 HYLIAQTIMT
+402 HYLIARTIMT
-412 SLFARENAL
+412 SLFARE
-421 DLAGG
+421 DVVGLAEG

-449 LACNDL
+449 LARNDL

-472 QRLMHLVGEQLAD
+472 QRLAHLVGEQLAD

-495 DFARRGGVAF
+495 DFAHRGGVAF
-505 LAAVIAELADPEP
+505 LAAVIDDLADPQP
-518 LADALDELMG
+518 LADALDELVG
-528 PLGLMP
+528 PLGLGVGAVREPPLQR